1 MPTPLMKSLAKQAHK
16 KSKTVEKLWKK
27 AEKLVKSKYEID
39 EDSSR
44 FYPLVVGVLK
54 NFLGIEKDDEDLKED
69 GEGGEVVDTGE
80 PGITTTSMGDYV
92 YPTRIGAPVARLVN
106 GAPLPVEIEIK
117 KTKKRKIRTAKEYD
131 KLIRRITTE
140 INESDSELTLDDAI
154 SDMIKYYC
162 STDCEDAVD
171 EAITAVSKYF
181 GIAPS
186 IFDDLK

>member
-1 MPTPLMKSLAKQAHK
+1 MKSLAKQAHK

-69 GEGGEVVDTGE
+69 GEGGEAGADVSD

-92 YPTRIGAPVARLVN
+92 YPTRLGTPMARMVN

-117 KTKKRKIRTAKEYD
+117 KSKKKKGRTAKEYD
-131 KLIRRITTE
+131 KLIRRITKE
-140 INESDSELTLDDAI
+140 INESETEMSLDDAI

-162 STDCEDAVD
+162 STDCEDAVE

-181 GIAPS
+181 GITPS